1 VEPSSSIIHLFRVAF
16 EHRAFAAA
24 APDCMAARAN
34 PSTPRRRAPCGAPAL
49 RSESGVP
56 L

>member
-1 VEPSSSIIHLFRVAF
+1 VAF
-16 EHRAFAAA
+16 EHRAFDA
-24 APDCMAARAN
+24 APGCMAARAN